1 MVPSPVEI
9 KNSKSHKS
17 LCGLRFNILFAFFI
31 SKGKKSSFFSPK
43 LQRHEEIYCFTFYHL
58 APCPTALGVF
68 LEFCFYRGTLDHNL

>member
-31 SKGKKSSFFSPK
+31 SKGKKFKFF
-43 LQRHEEIYCFTFYHL
+43 FTK
-58 APCPTALGVF
+58 T
-68 LEFCFYRGTLDHNL
+68 TKT